1 MKQITECLDR
11 AFNNKKPLK
20 KKWRA
25 GILTIENVSLL
36 IMFHYHH
43 MFMAYDLNNHVYLH
57 EWYETSADLRGLN
70 AAKKYLEEHSYEEIC
85 DRYVKQ

>member
-36 IMFHYHH
+36 
-43 MFMAYDLNNHVYLH
+43 MAYDLNNHVYLH